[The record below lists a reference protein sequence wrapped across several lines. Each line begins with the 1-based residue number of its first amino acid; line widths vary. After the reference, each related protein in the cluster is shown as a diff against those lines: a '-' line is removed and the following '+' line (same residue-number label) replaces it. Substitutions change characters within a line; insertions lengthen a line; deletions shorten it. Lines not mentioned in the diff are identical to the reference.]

1 MAKKSGV
8 REKIMMLST
17 GKTKD
22 GRDTGFFYTTQKN
35 KRNTPDKLELVK
47 FDPRAWNES
56 TGRYGQYVKFKE
68 KKIPK

>member
-35 KRNTPDKLELVK
+35 MVMMTGGWWIYGGFMALFYRK
-47 FDPRAWNES
+47 FYP
-56 TGRYGQYVKFKE
+56 
-68 KKIPK
+68 KITD